1 MSHETFALVVQTA
14 TPFLLAC
21 LGLFFAWLS
30 RKVNAATKNQ
40 QLAHAIDLLAS
51 GAQGVVADISQ
62 HIVQDLKDPNKPG
75 TWDAVAKE
83 SVRNTAILRLKQLY
97 PSAIRELEAANPAK
111 VQEVLGTLVEAA
123 VLKYKRP

>member
-1 MSHETFALVVQTA
+1 MSHETVALVIQAA

-21 LGLFFAWLS
+21 LGLLFTWLA
-30 RKVNAATKNQ
+30 RKVSAATKHQ

-51 GAQGVVADISQ
+51 GAQGVVADLSQ
-62 HIVQDLKDPNKPG
+62 HVVQDLKDPNKPG
-75 TWDAVAKE
+75 DWDDIAKV

-97 PSAIRELEAANPAK
+97 PTAVRELVAANPAK

>member
-1 MSHETFALVVQTA
+1 M
-14 TPFLLAC
+14 
-21 LGLFFAWLS
+21 LGLFFAWLA

-51 GAQGVVADISQ
+51 GAQGIVADLSQ
-62 HIVQDLKDPNKPG
+62 HVVQDLKDPTKPG
-75 TWDAVAKE
+75 TWDAVAKAA
-83 SVRNTAILRLKQLY
+83 VRDTAILRLQQLY
-97 PSAIRELEAANPAK
+97 PTAVGVLQRTNPEK